1 MIISAFLLPYII
13 ALLTTT
19 ATPQVPQSLPLP
31 AIAKGSSLSLL
42 KCIEQA
48 IGSRMG
54 RYATLCVLYT
64 FIYFPQKKFQRD
76 GKDQS
81 IQ

>member
-1 MIISAFLLPYII
+1 
-13 ALLTTT
+13 
-19 ATPQVPQSLPLP
+19 
-31 AIAKGSSLSLL
+31 
-42 KCIEQA
+42 
-48 IGSRMG
+48 MG

-81 IQ
+81 IQCAGPQGLPFKPVAHCLNR